1 MKTILY
7 YPNIDLPNNEWLL
20 KALLYWDEISSIVP
34 NSYHNCATSPEMAY
48 LMEEGVYQ
56 PISPLQAIL
65 GAGGN
70 TYKLFSE
77 EVINAVEYYLRENK
91 HREIPQNLKLFHE
104 DKLNWEIHRYLE
116 KRGLIIGKDWP
127 WLYVDEKIVMIYMS
141 VLVKYLLKIAK
152 TPMVLGTDQRDY
164 FCTPYQIG
172 DSHKKQVCL
181 SMCLED
187 VLPVPQAGVSIEKI
201 IKFRNKRQL
210 ELLQFREQLNNF
222 ETAISSCQ
230 NIDEIYM
237 QVSHFKDKIIKEVLE
252 QEKLLKDERIAYRL
266 GTMHEL
272 CYAQA
277 PSLVTKILEQQGST
291 PTWLTYAA
299 ITFGGVA
306 GMLGIGFN
314 YIKHRQAVNSIRNN
328 AGFAYMY
335 DAVKENIISITPKTK
350 QL

>member
-1 MKTILY
+1 M
-7 YPNIDLPNNEWLL
+7 
-20 KALLYWDEISSIVP
+20 
-34 NSYHNCATSPEMAY
+34 
-48 LMEEGVYQ
+48 YQ
-56 PISPLQAIL
+56 PICPLQAIL

-70 TYKLFSE
+70 IYKLFSE
-77 EVINAVEYYLRENK
+77 EVIKAVEYYLRENK
-91 HREIPQNLKLFHE
+91 HRKIPQNLKLFHE
-104 DKLNWEIHRYLE
+104 DKLNWEIHRCLE
-116 KRGLIIGKDWP
+116 KKGLIIGKDWT

-141 VLVKYLLKIAK
+141 VLVKYLLKTSK
-152 TPMVLGTDQRDY
+152 NPMVLGTDQRDY
-164 FCTPYQIG
+164 FCVPYQIG

-201 IKFRNKRQL
+201 IKFKNKRQL
-210 ELLQFREQLNNF
+210 ELLQFREQLNDF
-222 ETAISSCQ
+222 EKAISSCQ
-230 NIDEIYM
+230 DIEEIYIH
-237 QVSHFKDKIIKEVLE
+237 VSHFKDKIYKEVLE

-291 PTWLTYAA
+291 PTWLTCAA
-299 ITFGGVA
+299 IAFGGVA
-306 GMLGIGFN
+306 GMIGVGFN
-314 YIKHRQAVNSIRNN
+314 YIKHRQAVNNIRSN

-350 QL
+350 RL